1 MPDAHTTLVIVI
13 IDISSTTN
21 YTSSQVNSII
31 ADNNKIS
38 KSNIFVRLQQIDDTI
53 KNLDLVRL
61 FSHYIILSDIT

>member
-13 IDISSTTN
+13 IDISATTN

-38 KSNIFVRLQQIDDTI
+38 KTNIFVRLQQIDDTI

-61 FSHYIILSDIT
+61 FSHYLLLSDIT

>member
-1 MPDAHTTLVIVI
+1 MPDVHTTLVIVI

-61 FSHYIILSDIT
+61 FSHYHILSDIT